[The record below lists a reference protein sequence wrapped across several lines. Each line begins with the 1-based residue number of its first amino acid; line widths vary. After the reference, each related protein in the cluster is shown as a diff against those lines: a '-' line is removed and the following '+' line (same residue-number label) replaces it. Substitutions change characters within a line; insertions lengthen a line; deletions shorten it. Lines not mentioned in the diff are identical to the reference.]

1 MYSTIYRTAKSV
13 LPEEQKKQRILGELE
28 RTQWLS
34 RPELGA
40 FQFTKLQSLI
50 KSAYEHVPFYGKR
63 LRDEDIHPEDVKTL
77 KDFQALPFLTRE
89 DVNNHLADLVC
100 PDSRGHLRLSETGG
114 STGEPMRFLVDD
126 SFNLWNGA
134 RARLTRGWY
143 GVRDGDKVAWVW
155 GAQRDMPGWSPEE
168 RLMARIKRHRHLN
181 AFNMTEATMQAFAEM
196 LVHWQPVMF
205 RAYASALSV
214 FAQHVKERG
223 ITSIRP
229 RLIETTA
236 EKLTDPQRQLLEE
249 VFDCPVADCYSSREF
264 SCIAY
269 QCERGGLHVCPT
281 RYLEVVANGNAAEP
295 GQLGEVVITSLHQFA
310 MPLLRYKIGDRGIY
324 ESGDCPCGRGLP
336 VLREIVGRAD
346 DLLTTTDGQVVH
358 GGFFDHLFC
367 VRPDIV
373 RFQVYQP
380 DRQHLEIRL
389 VCKQDVDSEW
399 LEGVRTEIRARFGDS
414 TEISLQL
421 VDRIELTPTG
431 KHRFIVSEVAPGA
444 GQGP

>member
-1 MYSTIYRTAKSV
+1 MYSTIYRTAKSL
-13 LPEEQKKQRILGELE
+13 LPEERSKRRIVGELE

-34 RPELGA
+34 RPELEA
-40 FQFTKLQSLI
+40 FQFAKLQSLI
-50 KSAYEHVPFYGKR
+50 KHAFEHVPFYRKR
-63 LRDEDIHPEDVKTL
+63 FRDEDIHPEDVKTL

-89 DVNNHLADLVC
+89 DVNSYLAELVC
-100 PDSRGHLRLSETGG
+100 RDPGGHLRLSGTGG
-114 STGEPMRFLVDD
+114 STGEPVRFFVED

-134 RARLTRGWY
+134 RVRLTRGWH

-155 GAQRDMPGWSPEE
+155 GAQRDMPGWSPKE
-168 RLMARIKRHRHLN
+168 RLIARIKRHRHLD
-181 AFNMTEATMQAFAEM
+181 AFNMTEASMQAFAEM
-196 LVHWQPVMF
+196 LVRWQPVMF

-214 FAQHVKERG
+214 FAQHVKGRG
-223 ITSIRP
+223 LTNIRP

-236 EKLTDPQRQLLEE
+236 EKPTDPQRQIFEE
-249 VFDCPVADCYSSREF
+249 VFGCPVADCYSSREF
-264 SCIAY
+264 SHIAY

-281 RYLEVVANGNAAEP
+281 RYLEVVANGNVAEP

-310 MPLLRYKIGDRGIY
+310 MPFLRYKIGDMGIY
-324 ESGDCPCGRGLP
+324 DSSDCPCGRGLP

-367 VRPDIV
+367 VRPEVV

-380 DRQHLEIRL
+380 NTQHLEIRL
-389 VCKQDVDSEW
+389 ACKQNVDFEW

-414 TEISLQL
+414 TQISLQL
-421 VDRIELTPTG
+421 VDGIELTPAG
-431 KHRFIVSEVAPGA
+431 KYRFIVSEVAPGF
-444 GQGP
+444 G